1 MLDIKCPF
9 SLEGSVAQLA
19 FGLPDLEVRGQL
31 TFSQMRFPVEQMV
44 HKLAIF
50 SEPS

>member
-1 MLDIKCPF
+1 MLDVKCPF

-19 FGLPDLEVRGQL
+19 SGLPELEDCGQL
-31 TFSQMRFPVEQMV
+31 PFSQMHFPVEQMA